1 MNHCGP
7 IFAACK
13 NWSKKIE
20 FFSLNGREELRL
32 PFFFSATILKHRRG
46 GGGEGGGA
54 GGGGG
59 EVPSFISLFQS
70 LNQGSI
76 AEFHA
81 GVSNLKFRS
90 FNSKKLRFN
99 SWMLNCFQLKCAK
112 FQLKGAKF
120 QLKCGKYHLKGT
132 EFQLKGAKFQ
142 LKGSEISTQVC
153 KISTQRLVVS
163 TLKGAHGFL
172 TQGVWIVSLEKQ
184 RFFYPEN
191 NICKKLTLS

>member
-32 PFFFSATILKHRRG
+32 SFFFSATILKHLRG
-46 GGGEGGGA
+46 GGAE
-54 GGGGG
+54 GGG

-81 GVSNLKFRS
+81 GVSNLNFRS

-120 QLKCGKYHLKGT
+120 QLK
-132 EFQLKGAKFQ
+132 
-142 LKGSEISTQVC
+142 GSEISIQVC

-184 RFFYPEN
+184 RFFLPGKQY
-191 NICKKLTLS
+191 L

>member
-1 MNHCGP
+1 MPNLWALFGP
-7 IFAACK
+7 LQWRKGLIWIR
-13 NWSKKIE
+13 NPTLI
-20 FFSLNGREELRL
+20 
-32 PFFFSATILKHRRG
+32 
-46 GGGEGGGA
+46 
-54 GGGGG
+54 
-59 EVPSFISLFQS
+59 FISLFQS

-90 FNSKKLRFN
+90 FNTKKLRFN

-120 QLKCGKYHLKGT
+120 QLK
-132 EFQLKGAKFQ
+132 
-142 LKGSEISTQVC
+142 GSEISIQVC